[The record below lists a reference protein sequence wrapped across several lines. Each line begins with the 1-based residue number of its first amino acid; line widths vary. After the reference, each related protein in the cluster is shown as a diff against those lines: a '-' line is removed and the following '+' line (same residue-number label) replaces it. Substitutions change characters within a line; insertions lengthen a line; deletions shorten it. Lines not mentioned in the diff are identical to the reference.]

1 MLNASKQSEERP
13 MDCNSVIPNMSS
25 YVKKYIKYKKV
36 VQLGK
41 RVIQM

>member
-1 MLNASKQSEERP
+1 MMLNASKQSEERT

-25 YVKKYIKYKKV
+25 YVKNYIF

-41 RVIQM
+41 SVIQM